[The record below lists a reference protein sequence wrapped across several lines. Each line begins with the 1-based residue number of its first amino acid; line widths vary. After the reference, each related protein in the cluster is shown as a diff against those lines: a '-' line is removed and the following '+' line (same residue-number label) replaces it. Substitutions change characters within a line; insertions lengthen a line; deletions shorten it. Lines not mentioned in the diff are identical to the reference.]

1 MTLTINKSLYSQL
14 LAKFQPQIIR
24 NEIEHE
30 RAIILCET
38 LANKT
43 SLTLEENEILELL
56 ITLIEKFESENY
68 SLGNSSNPRSRLLFL
83 IENNQL
89 SDYDLAEIF
98 GSKENY
104 EQFING
110 EQKITQELAFKLA
123 QRFNLNANLF
133 WQT

>member
-30 RAIILCET
+30 RAIMLCET

>member
-30 RAIILCET
+30 RAIMLCET

-110 EQKITQELAFKLA
+110 KQKITQELAFKLA